1 MSKANLHDGEGV
13 CSSSENRERQLG
25 SMDGD
30 LSLLLTRLTKQIRAL
45 HKEEGKRKTE
55 AWLQELSH
63 VVKTGDSHRMW
74 RLTSLLATDRRV
86 PKRRNYAQPLVHRP
100 LKHEWEEH
108 STKPGCEGGCDA
120 STFVWFRT
128 YAGYDCTQ

>member
-1 MSKANLHDGEGV
+1 MRHVNRPLQNANLHDGECV

-25 SMDGD
+25 SMDRD
-30 LSLLLTRLTKQIRAL
+30 LSLLLTRLTKQNRAL

-74 RLTSLLATDRRV
+74 RLTSLLAKSRRG

-108 STKPGCEGGCDA
+108 LAKPGCEGGCDA
-120 STFVWFRT
+120 STCVLF
-128 YAGYDCTQ
+128 